1 MNALALRLAAGCVR
15 AWTRLYTW
23 RMPPVFRDIRRAEIE
38 SDLWE
43 FQSDAADDATLD
55 SALHVLLR
63 LVIGIPD
70 DVGWRL
76 EHSTVAGTATQE
88 SIALTA
94 RLAGAAFFIAALW
107 IIDVDAHRQRPPLAV
122 ESAPAVVRHPAAFEQ
137 DTDGIRTMRAGIVAA
152 VGVSMTSQLAPQS
165 APIAASDP
173 AFEVASVKPNRSG
186 DAGWRLDP
194 QPGGRLTG
202 TNVTAAALIRFAY
215 ELPDFQMFGGP
226 KWLNSD
232 RFDVVAKAEG
242 DPPLKQR
249 RLMLRT
255 LMAERF
261 KLTAHTETRELPI
274 FALVLARNDGRIGP
288 QLRRTEADC
297 AGVDRPSLDLG
308 VGPSPS
314 TGPPRCGY
322 FGFAPGADFRSGRG
336 GLGFRGLTMAAFAKI
351 LVPMVRRSVDDQT
364 GLTGYFDAEFDFM
377 AELPAPPPPPGV
389 SNPFGNEFSSVF
401 TVLPEQLGLKLKPAT
416 GPVEVLVID
425 RVEPPSQ
432 Q

>member
-1 MNALALRLAAGCVR
+1 MNALALRLAVGCVH

-23 RMPPVFRDIRRAEIE
+23 RMAPVFRDIRRAEIE

-43 FQSDAADDATLD
+43 FQSEVADDAALG
-55 SALHVLLR
+55 SAIHILFR
-63 LVIGIPD
+63 LVIGMPD

-76 EHSTVAGTATQE
+76 EQSTVAGTATQE
-88 SIALTA
+88 SIVLTA
-94 RLAGAAFFIAALW
+94 RLAGAAFFMAALW
-107 IIDVDAHRQRPPLAV
+107 IIDVDAHRQRPAVAVASPLAV
-122 ESAPAVVRHPAAFEQ
+122 
-137 DTDGIRTMRAGIVAA
+137 
-152 VGVSMTSQLAPQS
+152 
-165 APIAASDP
+165 SDP
-173 AFEVASVKPNRSG
+173 VFEVASVKPNRSG

-215 ELPDFQMFGGP
+215 ELPDFQMVGGP

-242 DPPLKQR
+242 DPPLKQQ

-261 KLTAHTETRELPI
+261 KLSAHTETRELPI
-274 FALVLARNDGRIGP
+274 FALVLARSDGRIGP

-322 FGFAPGADFRSGRG
+322 FGFAPGADFRSGHG

-351 LVPMVRRSVDDQT
+351 LVPMVRRSVADQT

-389 SNPFGNEFSSVF
+389 PNPFGSEFPSVF

-425 RVEPPSQ
+425 RVEPPTQ
-432 Q
+432 H